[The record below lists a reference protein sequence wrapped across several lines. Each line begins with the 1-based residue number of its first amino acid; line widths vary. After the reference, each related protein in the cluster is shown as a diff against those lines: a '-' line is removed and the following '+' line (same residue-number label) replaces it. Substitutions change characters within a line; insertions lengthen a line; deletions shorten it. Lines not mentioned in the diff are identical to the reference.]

1 MSGTIVSVCPAN
13 VILDVMAVHARAAII
28 DAVKFSVT
36 IVTTAD
42 TWPSLGANH
51 MSHHTLRQLTLD
63 GSIVTGG
70 ATAAT
75 YCYTN
80 RLL

>member
-13 VILDVMAVHARAAII
+13 VIHAVMAVHARAAII

-36 IVTTAD
+36 TAD
-42 TWPSLGANH
+42 TWPSWGANH
-51 MSHHTLRQLTLD
+51 MSHHTLRQLTLA